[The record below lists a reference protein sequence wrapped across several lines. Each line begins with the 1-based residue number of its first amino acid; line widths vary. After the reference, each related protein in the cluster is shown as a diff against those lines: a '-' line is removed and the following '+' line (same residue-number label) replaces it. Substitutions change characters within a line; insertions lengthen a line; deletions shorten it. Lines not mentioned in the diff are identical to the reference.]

1 MKKIKNKEE
10 SVFAKSSDKPVFLDI
25 LSKTGSGFKF
35 IFKSGI
41 ISIFIMIILDQLTK
55 QLAQYFLVYER
66 ASVTAIP
73 KLLSFTLVYNNG
85 AAWNSMAGN
94 RVFLIGISLVCGIAM
109 ILGLFF
115 YFNRIPWVAKAGLY
129 MMIGGCFGNFID
141 RAFYPD
147 GLVVDFIQFD
157 WFFGFDNFPVCNL
170 ADVFLVCGI
179 AVLVIG
185 VIIVLIVE
193 EVNRKKRLQQID
205 GNTSTT
211 STNENSE
218 ENAANSTIKSTNE
231 DDADLLSALK
241 DLYKQ
246 EDLKPTENKGDAEVD
261 NSQKPSEIPTE
272 SGENNEKDN
281 SK

>member
-73 KLLSFTLVYNNG
+73 KLLSFTLVYNDG

-94 RVFLIGISLVCGIAM
+94 RVFLIGISLICGIAM

-115 YFNRIPWVAKAGLY
+115 YFNRMPWVVKAGLY

-185 VIIVLIVE
+185 VIILLIVE

-205 GNTSTT
+205 GNSSST
-211 STNENSE
+211 STNENSD
-218 ENAANSTIKSTNE
+218 ENAANSTPKSTNE
-231 DDADLLSALK
+231 DDIDLLSALK
-241 DLYKQ
+241 DLYKE
-246 EDLKPTENKGDAEVD
+246 EDLKPAENKDQIEAE
-261 NSQKPSEIPTE
+261 NNQKPSETPTE